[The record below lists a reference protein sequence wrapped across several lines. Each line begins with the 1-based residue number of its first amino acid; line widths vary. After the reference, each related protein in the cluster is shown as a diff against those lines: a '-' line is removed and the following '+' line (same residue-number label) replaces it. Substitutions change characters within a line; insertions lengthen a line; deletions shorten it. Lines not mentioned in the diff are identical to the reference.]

1 MTSYQFVQRSDGYD
15 YRRREVQMPKVH
27 VQTTYNTT
35 QSNIKIMLTQ
45 DALLQ
50 LAATLPQPI
59 STTKFSNRV
68 SDENKFSD
76 RESEGCPSLSSSPV
90 STNSSTTTVS
100 LATVP
105 DDFLPSRDFANK
117 VYQLPI
123 SINAKPSTNTYK
135 YIEPDYRSYKYDEP
149 VRTNIRDVDFQSRR
163 PQREQSPQQY
173 KDYATP
179 FPEIKKEVKKE
190 RKPIIMSFIPARPA
204 KPAVEFTDV
213 QTSSPT
219 STTLIIPSFN
229 LKGHRKQSS
238 ERSIEATATTET
250 VVIHEE
256 PLELC
261 PTRREEV
268 KDIFVDTVFTYLSFP
283 HESIAKNFDTEIAE
297 GSGMTV
303 DKVKSDRK
311 VALKEYIARY
321 VQEHPEIRAGEG
333 CW

>member
-1 MTSYQFVQRSDGYD
+1 MTTYHFILRSDGYD
-15 YRRREVQMPKVH
+15 YQRHGAQVPKIQI
-27 VQTTYNTT
+27 QTTHNT
-35 QSNIKIMLTQ
+35 QNSPKMMLTQ
-45 DALLQ
+45 ESLLQ

-59 STTKFSNRV
+59 STTRFSNRV

-100 LATVP
+100 LATIP

-123 SINAKPSTNTYK
+123 TLDTKPSANAYQ
-135 YIEPDYRSYKYDEP
+135 YVEPDYSSYKHHEP

-163 PQREQSPQQY
+163 PQREQPQQRE
-173 KDYATP
+173 YATP
-179 FPEIKKEVKKE
+179 FLEIKKEVKKE
-190 RKPIIMSFIPARPA
+190 RKPLIMSFIPARPA
-204 KPAVEFTDV
+204 KPPVEFGDV
-213 QTSSPT
+213 QTTSPT
-219 STTLIIPSFN
+219 STTLIIPSFD
-229 LKGHRKQSS
+229 LGPRQKQGSESS
-238 ERSIEATATTET
+238 VEDVIVDGTAI
-250 VVIHEE
+250 IHEE

-268 KDIFVDTVFTYLSFP
+268 RDIFVDTVFTYLSFP
-283 HESIAKNFDTEIAE
+283 HESIAKSFDDEIVE

-303 DKVKSDRK
+303 ELVKSNRK

-321 VQEHPEIRAGEG
+321 VQDHPEIRKGEG

>member
-1 MTSYQFVQRSDGYD
+1 MATYEFVPRSDGYEF
-15 YRRREVQMPKVH
+15 RRRGVQVPKIQ
-27 VQTTYNTT
+27 VQTTYTT
-35 QSNIKIMLTQ
+35 QNNSKTMLTQ

-59 STTKFSNRV
+59 STTRFSNRI

-123 SINAKPSTNTYK
+123 TIDTKPSTNTYK
-135 YIEPDYRSYKYDEP
+135 YVEPDYRSYKYDEP
-149 VRTNIRDVDFQSRR
+149 VRTNVRDVDFQSRR
-163 PQREQSPQQY
+163 PQREQSQQR
-173 KDYATP
+173 DYATP
-179 FPEIKKEVKKE
+179 FLEIKKEVKKE

-204 KPAVEFTDV
+204 KPAVEFADV

-219 STTLIIPSFN
+219 TTTLIIPSFD
-229 LKGHRKQSS
+229 LKACRKQDL
-238 ERSIEATATTET
+238 ERRVEAPTTDDQSII
-250 VVIHEE
+250 IHEE
-256 PLELC
+256 PLQLC
-261 PTRREEV
+261 PTKREEV

-283 HESIAKNFDTEIAE
+283 HESIAKSFDAEIAE

-303 DKVKSDRK
+303 DKVRSNRK
-311 VALKEYIARY
+311 IALKEYIARY